1 MSNERRKFTP
11 ELEEIFKE
19 AYSKVEKAGGRVIPF
34 SLVSL
39 LILEKYFKG
48 PGEDIRMKSFIKSL
62 SLSPLDKKQLLD
74 EGKKII
80 SEVMEDEVTFLNPG
94 PEFPFP
100 MSGEADSSIVLDLA
114 FTTAIKRAEKQNEL
128 YFSKSA
134 GEPIET
140 SNLFLSGSWDLGE
153 PILEDLYS
161 AYGITKRDFMDHLM
175 GTDFSISKMK
185 VKNITPNEDSNDTYT
200 LGSMEGNEPKMETP
214 DDSMFEEAGKRY
226 DINSKEV
233 NPDSKTPNLDLY
245 AYEMTGAAKMGKF
258 DPVVGRAL
266 EISQIE
272 EILCCRKKN
281 NAVLLGD
288 PGCGKTAVVEL
299 LAQKIVSGDVPGPLK
314 GKRIF
319 SLDLNSLV
327 AGTQYRGQYEQR
339 LQNIIKEVCSSPD
352 IIVYIDEFHNLIGN
366 GGSAGNGDAANILKP
381 YLARGEFQCIGS
393 TTVDEYRKWIEKD
406 GALKRRFQNVYID
419 EPTSDDTLQILTGLA
434 KKYENYHSVK
444 YTPEILKACVDWSGR
459 YIQDRYFPDK
469 AIDCMDMAGSL
480 AKLRDLPEAEKIVTP
495 LDKLK
500 KELEEVTQKKVNAI
514 VDKRFDEGM
523 EVWAR
528 EKELK
533 KQIELETKRC
543 GKTGR
548 ERKDW
553 PEVTTQD
560 VAKVISKI
568 SKVPI
573 DKISE
578 SDMMKIRDMKVALES
593 SVIGQ
598 PEAIG
603 KVTTSLQRNLLG
615 LRDPKKPIASLL
627 FVGPTGTGKTLICR
641 EMAKEFFGS
650 EKALIKFDMAEFS
663 EHHEVTK
670 LTGSTASYV
679 GYDDSP
685 LLEQV
690 RRQPY
695 SVVLF
700 DEIEKAAP
708 EIFNIFL
715 SILDEGTVTL
725 GNGQRVDFKNCII
738 IFTGNIG
745 TKELALTGK
754 GIGFGGKSGQE
765 HKKNQESIVKKAV
778 EKEFRPEFINRLTSI
793 TVFNELGTTEM
804 LKIFDLE
811 IKKLATRL
819 KESGFS
825 LSVDKK
831 VKELCVSECDPKYGA
846 RDLQRAITRNIEDEV
861 CHEMISVTSG
871 TGEIGKYISVSI
883 SPTDPKKVVVTF
895 SSSGKKRTT
904 KKSTVKSTETIPS
917 SPEALTP
924 EKEEKVES

>member
-19 AYSKVEKAGGRVIPF
+19 AYSKVEESGGRVIPF

-39 LILEKYFKG
+39 LILNRYFIKSG
-48 PGEDIRMKSFIKSL
+48 DDERMVSFIKSL
-62 SLSPLDKKQLLD
+62 SLSPLDRKQLLE
-74 EGKKII
+74 EGRKII
-80 SEVMEDEVTFLNPG
+80 EEVMEDEVTFLRPG
-94 PEFPFP
+94 PGFPFP
-100 MSGEADSSIVLDLA
+100 MSGEKENSIVLDSA
-114 FTTAIKRAEKQNEL
+114 FTTAIKRAEKQNEI

-134 GEPIET
+134 GEAIET

-161 AYGITKRDFMDHLM
+161 AYGITKRAFLDHLSS
-175 GTDFSISKMK
+175 GDFSISKMK
-185 VKNITPNEDSNDTYT
+185 TKRIEPMSEDNSEISSTPN
-200 LGSMEGNEPKMETP
+200 
-214 DDSMFEEAGKRY
+214 DSMFEEAGKRY
-226 DINSKEV
+226 DINSKAV

-258 DPVVGRAL
+258 DPVVGRSL

-299 LAQKIVSGDVPGPLK
+299 LAQKIVSGDVPAPLK
-314 GKRIF
+314 DKRIF

-339 LQNIIKEVCSSPD
+339 LQSIIKEVCASPD
-352 IIVYIDEFHNLIGN
+352 IIIYIDEFHNLIGN

-393 TTVDEYRKWIEKD
+393 TTIEEYRKWIEKD

-419 EPTSDDTLQILTGLA
+419 EPTVDDTIKILTGLA
-434 KKYENYHSVK
+434 KKYETYHSVK

-480 AKLRDLPEAEKIVTP
+480 AKLRDLPSAEKIITP

-500 KELEEVTQKKVNAI
+500 KELEEITQKKINAI

-523 EVWAR
+523 EIWAK

-533 KQIELETKRC
+533 KKITIETKRC
-543 GKTGR
+543 GSTGR
-548 ERKDW
+548 EKKDW
-553 PEVTTQD
+553 PVVEMTD
-560 VAKVISKI
+560 VAKVVSKI

-573 DKISE
+573 DKIAE
-578 SDMMKIRDMKVALES
+578 SDMMKLRDMKRSLES

-598 PEAIG
+598 EEAIT

-627 FVGPTGTGKTLICR
+627 FVGPTGTGKTLICK

-685 LLEQV
+685 LLEQI

-745 TKELALTGK
+745 TKELAINGK
-754 GIGFGGKSGQE
+754 GIGFGGKTANE
-765 HKKNQESIVKKAV
+765 HKKNQENIVKKAV
-778 EKEFRPEFINRLTSI
+778 EKEFRPEFINRLTSV
-793 TVFNELGTTEM
+793 TVFNELHKPEM
-804 LKIFDLE
+804 MKIFDLE
-811 IKKLATRL
+811 IKKLQTRL

-825 LSVDKK
+825 LTVSKS
-831 VKELCVSECDPKYGA
+831 VKEICVEECDPKYGA
-846 RDLQRAITRNIEDEV
+846 RDLQRAITRNIEDKV
-861 CHEMISVTSG
+861 CQAMIDATSG
-871 TGEIGKYISVSI
+871 TDDLGKNISVSTASDSKEI
-883 SPTDPKKVVVTF
+883 VVTF
-895 SSSGKKRTT
+895 ASGGKKKTT
-904 KKSTVKSTETIPS
+904 KK
-917 SPEALTP
+917 
-924 EKEEKVES
+924 KVESKKKETEEISEEPVITRAE